1 MRLLLTLALAL
12 TAGCAEHKV
21 DTFAE
26 WCEQI
31 AGVNIQKK
39 YTPFWAVTF
48 GVSFDGNAIRDS
60 YAEFLNKSHL
70 RAVQNRTS
78 RMAWRE
84 GTQLH
89 LVNISSFL
97 EIEPKQVI
105 DEWRVG
111 IDTDKAG
118 KHRKQPEICLYGTLT
133 SMFDSLHIHSMT
145 SDSLGSKWT
154 DSVTVIATDRE
165 KRLGDKRL

>member
-1 MRLLLTLALAL
+1 MRPLLILSLVFI
-12 TAGCAEHKV
+12 AGCAEHKV

-31 AGVNIQKK
+31 TGVDLQKK
-39 YTPFWAVTF
+39 YTPFWAVSL
-48 GVSFDGNAIRDS
+48 GVSFDGEAIRDS

-70 RAVQNRTS
+70 HAVQNRTP

-84 GTQLH
+84 GTALH
-89 LVNISSFL
+89 LINISSFL
-97 EIEPKQVI
+97 EVEAKQTI
-105 DEWRVG
+105 DEWRNG
-111 IDTDKAG
+111 IDADKAG
-118 KHRKQPEICLYGTLT
+118 KLRKQPERCIFGTLT

-145 SDSLGSKWT
+145 SDSIGSNWT
-154 DSVTVIATDRE
+154 DSVTVVRTDRE